1 MMFFIGQE
9 LTIITGT
16 QRTVLPRIFIDM
28 HYFETIMTM
37 EIRHKRSLVEDHTLW
52 AAIGAFLE
60 INAELIDL
68 DQRLVCREIGRLYG
82 NTII

>member
-1 MMFFIGQE
+1 MFFIGKE
-9 LTIITGT
+9 LNIFTVT
-16 QRTVLPRIFIDM
+16 QRTVRARIFIDM

-37 EIRHKRSLVEDHTLW
+37 EIRHRKSLVESHTFW

-82 NTII
+82 N

>member
-1 MMFFIGQE
+1 
-9 LTIITGT
+9 
-16 QRTVLPRIFIDM
+16 M

-37 EIRHKRSLVEDHTLW
+37 EIRHRQSLVESHTFW

-68 DQRLVCREIGRLYG
+68 DQRLVCREIGRLYVTKG
-82 NTII
+82 VETKGVRN

>member
-37 EIRHKRSLVEDHTLW
+37 EIRHKQSLVGDHTLW
-52 AAIGAFLE
+52 AAIEAFLE

-82 NTII
+82 N